1 MMSRVRPWMRNI
13 VALLL
18 GMTVPVTAALAA
30 EDHVIPLNELHH
42 DAAAVTQTRQ
52 ANLAKAE
59 RFFKLE
65 PVEKALRA
73 AKLDGDQV
81 LSAVSFLSDAE
92 LARLASRVD
101 TVQTDFAAG
110 ALDNEHLT
118 YIVIALAAA
127 VLVIVIVAAR

>member
-1 MMSRVRPWMRNI
+1 MSNTRLRMRNA

-18 GMTVPVTAALAA
+18 STIVPAMAAVAA
-30 EDHVIPLNELHH
+30 EDHVVALSELHH
-42 DAAAVTQTRQ
+42 DAAAVTQTRE

-59 RFFKLE
+59 QFFKSE
-65 PVEKALRA
+65 PVKKALHA

-81 LSAVSFLSDAE
+81 LQAVPLLSDEE
-92 LARLASRVD
+92 LARLASHTD
-101 TVQTDFAAG
+101 AVQRDFAAG

-127 VLVIVIVAAR
+127 VIVILLVAR